1 MEQLFT
7 NRKFHFCYHR
17 NFRVFFLNGKRP
29 LFLTL
34 YLSKILL
41 LLSFSTRKHTYK
53 ASRAIL
59 SNFIEELWTQ
69 YYPRY
74 LFALSRVLF
83 PTTFLEI
90 AVYLTII
97 PRVRVGYEMII
108 ANSRLVVV
116 VIKNAHKILRILP
129 DFICKNNRLLACF
142 LFCSD
147 VYSYHIRRAWCN
159 SSYTMIVV

>member
-1 MEQLFT
+1 MINT
-7 NRKFHFCYHR
+7 
-17 NFRVFFLNGKRP
+17 P
-29 LFLTL
+29 FLTL
-34 YLSKILL
+34 YVSKILL

-59 SNFIEELWTQ
+59 SNFVEELWTQ

-74 LFALSRVLF
+74 LSALSRVLF
-83 PTTFLEI
+83 LTSFLEI
-90 AVYLTII
+90 YVYLTII
-97 PRVRVGYEMII
+97 PGVRVGYEMII

-116 VIKNAHKILRILP
+116 VIVLLKTPTKISRILP

-147 VYSYHIRRAWCN
+147 AYSYHIWRAWCN
-159 SSYTMIVV
+159 SSYTMIVA